1 MVQPHEGK
9 GVPAAQ
15 CRGSTRRLRR
25 DRRDDLAGA
34 LADAY
39 RGRLWA
45 EAGIARAG
53 AGELRAILVGG
64 YHGTWIP
71 AGALEGLRLSRASL
85 QTVGASP
92 GAGIIHALPNDV
104 CGLART
110 AQITEYLAGE
120 SARQCGPCR
129 NGLPTLALLLAELAS
144 NRVDDA
150 LVTEIRRVTG
160 LVDGRGSC
168 RHPDGTARMIRSALV
183 TFAADVEAHRRRTC
197 ESA

>member
-1 MVQPHEGK
+1 M
-9 GVPAAQ
+9 
-15 CRGSTRRLRR
+15 
-25 DRRDDLAGA
+25 
-34 LADAY
+34 
-39 RGRLWA
+39 
-45 EAGIARAG
+45 
-53 AGELRAILVGG
+53 
-64 YHGTWIP
+64 
-71 AGALEGLRLSRASL
+71 
-85 QTVGASP
+85 GASP
-92 GAGIIHALPNDV
+92 GAGIIHALPKDV

-183 TFAADVEAHRRRTC
+183 AFAPDIEAHRRRTC

>member
-1 MVQPHEGK
+1 M
-9 GVPAAQ
+9 
-15 CRGSTRRLRR
+15 
-25 DRRDDLAGA
+25 
-34 LADAY
+34 
-39 RGRLWA
+39 
-45 EAGIARAG
+45 RAG
-53 AGELRAILVGG
+53 PHRTDHRV
-64 YHGTWIP
+64 
-71 AGALEGLRLSRASL
+71 
-85 QTVGASP
+85 P
-92 GAGIIHALPNDV
+92 G
-104 CGLART
+104 R
-110 AQITEYLAGE
+110 E

-183 TFAADVEAHRRRTC
+183 AFAPDVGRTGVAH

>member
-1 MVQPHEGK
+1 M
-9 GVPAAQ
+9 
-15 CRGSTRRLRR
+15 
-25 DRRDDLAGA
+25 
-34 LADAY
+34 
-39 RGRLWA
+39 
-45 EAGIARAG
+45 RAG
-53 AGELRAILVGG
+53 
-64 YHGTWIP
+64 P
-71 AGALEGLRLSRASL
+71 A
-85 QTVGASP
+85 P
-92 GAGIIHALPNDV
+92 
-104 CGLART
+104 

-183 TFAADVEAHRRRTC
+183 AFAPTSRRTAVAHVNPLSTGGAPG
-197 ESA
+197 SARASMSG